1 MGNFIQ
7 KYGGFLILLI
17 GLLFVIYFGYT
28 NQQAETQVI
37 TQIDTTES
45 TTTTGNT
52 VIVDIRGAVLNPG
65 VYEVSESLRIY
76 EVIELA
82 GGLLETAD
90 IDDLNLSEQIEDSML
105 LIIPYAEG
113 AVKDSMFQ
121 VFIGGE
127 VVSPGQYYVTE
138 EVTLRELVQLAGGFL
153 EDADQTNLIFDMKM
167 FEGFSITIPV
177 AETSHA
183 GIVNGIVN
191 INYAALDELMTLDY
205 IGVILGQRI
214 IDYRSENGFFESIED
229 IMNVSGIGDSIYDEI
244 KDDITV

>member
-7 KYGGFLILLI
+7 KYGGFLILLM
-17 GLLFVIYFGYT
+17 GLIFVIYFGYT
-28 NQQAETQVI
+28 NQQTETQVI
-37 TQIDTTES
+37 TQIDTAEE
-45 TTTTGNT
+45 TTTLGNT
-52 VIVDIRGAVLNPG
+52 VIVDVRGAVLNPG
-65 VYEVSESLRIY
+65 VYEVSEDLRIY

-90 IDDLNLSEQIEDSML
+90 IDDLNLSEQVEDSML
-105 LIIPYAEG
+105 LVIPFTEG
-113 AVKDSMFQ
+113 TVKDTMFQ
-121 VFIGGE
+121 VYIGGE
-127 VVSPGQYYVTE
+127 VEKPGQYYVTE

-177 AETSHA
+177 SETSHA

-229 IMNVSGIGDSIYDEI
+229 IMNVSGIGESIYDEI